1 VNTVG
6 YLLRVEFRRRW
17 KGWAA
22 AALLIGLAGATV
34 LGAFAGAQRTASV
47 ITRSARSSNAE
58 DLSFGPDIPSTPP
71 AWNDVDALPG
81 IATIGTARGLV
92 AVPIVRGRPDFTW
105 LNGLTVFPV
114 DDRLLRSI
122 NRPQMLAGRLPRPD
136 RQREVFIDETFA
148 RRHHL
153 HVGQHILLQ
162 VLSGPELEAARSPA
176 DIPAGRGLDVLVTGV
191 GRLRDEATRDPSDPQ
206 LPPEVIFTPA
216 ATARFAAIHDVSW
229 DLKTVRLT
237 RGAAGVPAFE
247 RRVRSL
253 LHGVPVTVA
262 ERKSADARARRAMQP
277 YVVTLLVFG
286 VLAGVAS
293 IAVIGQLLG
302 RQEAARRDNRR
313 ILQSMG
319 LTRGRLAAVGAVE
332 GCIIGG
338 TGALLAIAGAIALSP
353 LAPIGPLGRLEPD
366 PGLAVDVHV
375 LGIGAALIVGLTVLR
390 LTVAASRPLTQPG
403 PRRVNRG
410 VEAVARTL
418 APSLGTG
425 IRLATQGGSTT
436 GSVPLRSTMIGLCTA
451 IAAVSATLVYSAGL
465 THFVDT
471 PRLFGWHW
479 DALVA
484 PDDGN
489 SLPVARAAVAR
500 DPGVRRSTAG
510 QFGQV
515 IVRNT
520 TIPAIGIAGSPNVEI
535 VDGRRP
541 THADEIALG
550 AASMRTAHTGVG
562 RHVVV
567 HGPGGAHRY
576 LVTGTA
582 VFPRLAPYPAA
593 EPTGLGI
600 GAAFTPT
607 GLQRLVPNAQDQ
619 FILADL
625 RTDPAHLDTARTAL
639 GRRIFTTQ
647 EPGQVLGPQRPN
659 DVTSYDRVA
668 RTPLALAALLALLAL
683 ATAAHVLITSVRR
696 RRRELAVLKTL
707 GFSRRQVSISV
718 AAQATTMIGI
728 AAVIGIPLGIVVGL
742 WTWGSTATWLGIAV
756 EQVVPL
762 AALSAAVVTAIV
774 LANGI
779 AFVPGRLAARIQP
792 SIALRAE

>member
-1 VNTVG
+1 M
-6 YLLRVEFRRRW
+6 
-17 KGWAA
+17 

-34 LGAFAGAQRTASV
+34 LGAFAGARRTASV
-47 ITRSARSSNAE
+47 ISRSARSSSAE
-58 DLSFGPDIPSTPP
+58 DLSFGPDISSTPP
-71 AWNDVDALPG
+71 VWNDVDRLPG
-81 IATIGTARGLV
+81 IAAIGTARGLV
-92 AVPIVRGRPDFTW
+92 AVPIVQGRPDLTW
-105 LNGLTVFPV
+105 LNGLTIFPV
-114 DDRLLRSI
+114 DDRILRSI

-136 RQREVFIDETFA
+136 RQREVFINETFA

-153 HVGQHILLQ
+153 HVGQHIRLQ
-162 VLSGPELEAARSPA
+162 VLSGPELEAAQSPA
-176 DIPAGRGLDVLVTGV
+176 DIPAGRELDVVVTGV

-216 ATARFAAIHDVSW
+216 ATARFAAIRDVSW

-237 RGAAGVPAFE
+237 RGAAGGPAFE

-253 LHGVPVTVA
+253 LHGVPVTFA
-262 ERKSADARARRAMQP
+262 ERQSADARARRAMQP
-277 YVVTLLVFG
+277 YVVTLLAFG

-302 RQEAARRDNRR
+302 RQAAARRHNRQ
-313 ILQSMG
+313 ILQSIG
-319 LTRGRLAAVGAVE
+319 LTRRRFGALGAIE

-338 TGALLAIAGAIALSP
+338 TGAVLAVAGAIALSP

-366 PGLAVDVHV
+366 PGLAVDVRV

-390 LTVAASRPLTQPG
+390 LTVAASRQLARPG

-410 VEAVARTL
+410 VDAVVRTL

-425 IRLATQGGSTT
+425 VRLATQGGSPA

-451 IAAVSATLVYSAGL
+451 IAAISATLVYSAGL
-465 THFVDT
+465 THFVNT

-484 PDDGN
+484 PD
-489 SLPVARAAVAR
+489 SSVPVARAAVER
-500 DPGVRRSTAG
+500 DPGVRRSTTG
-510 QFGQV
+510 RFGQV
-515 IVRNT
+515 IVRAT
-520 TIPAIGIAGSPNVEI
+520 TIPALGIAGSPNVEI

-550 AASMRTAHTGVG
+550 AASMRTAHTDVG

-567 HGPGGAHRY
+567 HGPGGSHRY

-600 GAAFTPT
+600 GATFTPA
-607 GLQRLVPNAQDQ
+607 GLHRLVPNAEDR

-625 RTDPAHLDTARTAL
+625 RTDPTHLTAARTAL
-639 GRRIFTTQ
+639 GRRIFTTRD
-647 EPGQVLGPQRPN
+647 PGQVLGPQRPN
-659 DVTSYDRVA
+659 DVTSYERVA
-668 RTPLALAALLALLAL
+668 RTPLALAALLTLLAL
-683 ATAAHVLITSVRR
+683 ATTAHVLITSVRR
-696 RRRELAVLKTL
+696 RRIELAVLKTL
-707 GFSRRQVSISV
+707 GFSGRQVSISV
-718 AAQATTMIGI
+718 AAQATTMIGLAALI
-728 AAVIGIPLGIVVGL
+728 AIPIGIIVGL
-742 WTWGSTATWLGIAV
+742 WAWRSTADWLGIPV

-762 AALSAAVVTAIV
+762 AALGAVVVAAIV
-774 LANGI
+774 LANAI

-792 SIALRAE
+792 SAALRAE